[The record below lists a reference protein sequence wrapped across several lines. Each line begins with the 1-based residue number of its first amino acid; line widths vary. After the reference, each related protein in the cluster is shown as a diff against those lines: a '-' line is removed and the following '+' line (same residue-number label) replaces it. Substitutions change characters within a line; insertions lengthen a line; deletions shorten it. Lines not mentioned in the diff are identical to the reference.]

1 MGKFITIKINEAI
14 AADIENEMSANG
26 FITSWRSDLDG
37 TEPYIWQYYRQNDE
51 YGIMVALGYRA
62 ENPTQIYS
70 FEYEVESPL
79 HKALGGHDLRDVFA
93 SLHNQS
99 IAINL

>member
-1 MGKFITIKINEAI
+1 MEIITIRINEAI

-26 FITSWRSDLDG
+26 FIVDWRNDLNG
-37 TEPYIWQYYRQNDE
+37 TEPYIWQYYRENDE
-51 YGIMVALGYRA
+51 KGVRVALGYRA
-62 ENPTQIYS
+62 ENPTQVYS

-79 HKALGGHDLRDVFA
+79 HKALGGHDLRDVFM

-99 IAINL
+99 IALG